1 MCQIFIPK
9 NMEILSISI
18 AAIVSLAV
26 GGVIGYFI
34 RQSIARKRAG
44 TIESE
49 LQKKINQTRQTAEEI
64 MSKAKEKAEETEKKT
79 SADLEERHQVV
90 IKAENRLFKKEEE
103 IELKDKQT
111 LEKEKE
117 AVDKLEKLKQIRE
130 QLDQLRI
137 ESIGKLEKI
146 AGLNKEQ
153 AKVELLE
160 KTEKEYQIDVL
171 ERIRKLELRGIEQYE
186 KKAKE
191 IIATAVQSYALPQ
204 TQEITTSSVVL
215 PSEEIKGRIIG
226 KEGRNIRA
234 FEKATG
240 VELIVDETPGL
251 VIISSFN
258 PVRREIAKIA
268 LEKLLRDGRI
278 QPARVEQEIEKAT
291 EEVNKKIREAG
302 EAAVYET
309 GVLDLPEKLVQVL
322 GRLQYRTSYGQNVLS
337 HSIEV
342 AHLAASLAS
351 EIGLNVALSKKAG
364 LLHDIGKA
372 LDYKIEGSH
381 TDIGAKILEKFNI
394 DPLII
399 SAMRSHHEEYPYESS
414 EAVIVQTADQISG
427 ARPGARKD
435 TLENYLKRLED
446 LEDIAVSF
454 AGVEKAYAI
463 QGGRELRVFVK
474 PKEIDDLTA
483 HKLAREVA
491 LKIQQEL
498 KYPGEIKVM
507 VIRESRVTE
516 YAK

>member
-1 MCQIFIPK
+1 
-9 NMEILSISI
+9 METL
-18 AAIVSLAV
+18 LLPAV
-26 GGVIGYFI
+26 GLVALVAGGVIGYYI

-44 TIESE
+44 TIEAE
-49 LQKKINQTRQTAEEI
+49 LQKRIVQTRQTAEEI
-64 MSKAKEKAEETEKKT
+64 MSKAKERAEETEKK
-79 SADLEERHQVV
+79 SAADLEERQKVL
-90 IKAENRLFKKEEE
+90 IKAENRVFKKEEDLDSRE
-103 IELKDKQT
+103 KQIKDKEGEVASEAEKQKKLREN
-111 LEKEKE
+111 LEEIRSE
-117 AVDKLEKLKQIRE
+117 AINKLERV
-130 QLDQLRI
+130 
-137 ESIGKLEKI
+137 
-146 AGLNKEQ
+146 AGLNREQ
-153 AKVELLE
+153 AKAELLDKVE
-160 KTEKEYQIDVL
+160 QEYSAEVL
-171 ERIRKLELRGIEQYE
+171 ERMRKLEERGTEQYE

-204 TQEITTSSVVL
+204 VQEITTSSVVL

-234 FEKATG
+234 FEKAAG

-278 QPARVEQEIEKAT
+278 QPARVEQEIEKA
-291 EEVNKKIREAG
+291 EQEVNKKVREAG

-309 GVLDLPEKLVQVL
+309 GVLDLPEKLVMVL

-342 AHLAASLAS
+342 SHLSAALAA
-351 EIGLNVALSKKAG
+351 EIGLNVALCKKAG

-394 DPLII
+394 DPAII
-399 SAMRSHHEEYPYESS
+399 SAMKSHHEEYPYESP
-414 EAVIVQTADQISG
+414 EAMVVQAADQISG

-435 TLENYLKRLED
+435 TLENYLKRLEE
-446 LEDIAVSF
+446 LEDIANSF
-454 AGVEKAYAI
+454 AGVEKSFAI

-474 PKEIDDLTA
+474 PKEVDDLTA
-483 HKLAREVA
+483 HKIAREIA
-491 LKIQQEL
+491 QKIQQEL

-507 VIRESRVTE
+507 LIRESRIVE

>member
-1 MCQIFIPK
+1 
-9 NMEILSISI
+9 METLILVVVAAASGLFVGSI
-18 AAIVSLAV
+18 V
-26 GGVIGYFI
+26 GYYI

-44 TIESE
+44 TIEAE
-49 LQKKINQTRQTAEEI
+49 LQKRIIQTKQTAEELV
-64 MSKAKEKAEETEKKT
+64 SKAKEKVEEIEKKSST
-79 SADLEERHQVV
+79 DLEERQKVI
-90 IKAENRLFKKEEE
+90 IKAENRIFKKEEE
-103 IELKDKQT
+103 LDVRENQIKDG
-111 LEKEKE
+111 EKEIAEGAIKLKE
-117 AVDKLEKLKQIRE
+117 LRGNLEELRQESIKKLERV
-130 QLDQLRI
+130 
-137 ESIGKLEKI
+137 

-153 AKVELLE
+153 AKEELLSKVE
-160 KTEKEYQIDVL
+160 QEYSAEVL
-171 ERIRKLELRGIEQYE
+171 GKIRRLEERGTEQYE

-204 TQEITTSSVVL
+204 VQEITTSSVVL

-234 FEKATG
+234 FEKAAG

-278 QPARVEQEIEKAT
+278 QPARVEQEIEKAE
-291 EEVNKKIREAG
+291 EEVNKKVREAG

-322 GRLQYRTSYGQNVLS
+322 GRLQYRTSYGQNVLN

-342 AHLAASLAS
+342 AHLSAALAS

-394 DPLII
+394 DPAII
-399 SAMRSHHEEYPYESS
+399 SAMRSHHEEYPYESP
-414 EAVIVQTADQISG
+414 EAMIVQTADQISG

-435 TLENYLKRLED
+435 SLENYLKRLGD
-446 LEDIAVSF
+446 LEDIANSF
-454 AGVEKAYAI
+454 VGVDKSFAI

-474 PKEIDDLTA
+474 PKEVDDLTA
-483 HKLAREVA
+483 HKLAREIA
-491 LKIQQEL
+491 QKIQQEL

-507 VIRESRVTE
+507 LIRESRVTE

>member
-1 MCQIFIPK
+1 
-9 NMEILSISI
+9 MEILTVI
-18 AAIVSLAV
+18 AAIVSLFV
-26 GGVIGYFI
+26 GGVVGYYI

-49 LQKKINQTRQTAEEI
+49 LQKKITQTRQTAEEI
-64 MSKAKEKAEETEKKT
+64 MSKAKEKAEELEKKT
-79 SADLEERHQVV
+79 SADLEERQKVV

-103 IELKDKQT
+103 IEVKDKQT
-111 LEKEKE
+111 AEKEKE
-117 AVDKLEKLKQIRE
+117 AVEKLDKLKQIRE
-130 QLDQLRI
+130 ELDQLRV
-137 ESIGKLEKI
+137 ESIQKLEKI

-160 KTEKEYQIDVL
+160 KTEKEYEVDVL
-171 ERIRKLELRGIEQYE
+171 ERIRKLELRGVEQYE

-191 IIATAVQSYALPQ
+191 IIATAVQAYALPQ

-234 FEKATG
+234 FEKAAG

-258 PVRREIAKIA
+258 PVRREVAKIA

-278 QPARVEQEIEKAT
+278 QPARVETEIEKAT

-309 GVLDLPEKLVQVL
+309 GVLDLPEKLIQVL

-342 AHLAASLAS
+342 AHLAAALAS

-394 DPLII
+394 DPAII

-446 LEDIAVSF
+446 LEDIANSF
-454 AGVEKAYAI
+454 AGVEKSYAI

-491 LKIQQEL
+491 QKIQQEL

>member
-1 MCQIFIPK
+1 
-9 NMEILSISI
+9 METLLI
-18 AAIVSLAV
+18 AAAIISLFV
-26 GGVIGYFI
+26 GGIVGYYI

-44 TIESE
+44 TIEAE
-49 LQKKINQTRQTAEEI
+49 LQKKIAQTRQIAEEI
-64 MSKAKEKAEETEKKT
+64 MAKAKEKAEETEKKIA
-79 SADLEERHQVV
+79 ADIEERQKVV

-111 LEKEKE
+111 VEKEKE
-117 AVDKLEKLKQIRE
+117 AVEKLEKVKQIRE
-130 QLDQLRI
+130 ELDRLRV
-137 ESIGKLEKI
+137 ESIQKLEKI

-160 KTEKEYQIDVL
+160 KTEKEYEVDVL
-171 ERIRKLELRGIEQYE
+171 ERIRKLELRGVEQYE

-234 FEKATG
+234 FEKAAG

-258 PVRREIAKIA
+258 PVRREVAKIA

-278 QPARVEQEIEKAT
+278 QPARVETEIEKAT

-322 GRLQYRTSYGQNVLS
+322 GRLQYRTSYGQNVLN

-342 AHLAASLAS
+342 AHLAAALAS

-394 DPLII
+394 DPAII

-446 LEDIAVSF
+446 LEDIANSF
-454 AGVEKAYAI
+454 TGVEKSYAI

-474 PKEIDDLTA
+474 PKEVDDLTA

-491 LKIQQEL
+491 QKIQQEL

>member
-1 MCQIFIPK
+1 
-9 NMEILSISI
+9 MEILLI
-18 AAIVSLAV
+18 AATIASLAV
-26 GGVIGYFI
+26 GGVVGYFI

-49 LQKKINQTRQTAEEI
+49 LQKKITQTRQIAEEI
-64 MSKAKEKAEETEKKT
+64 MSKAKEKVEEIEKKT
-79 SADLEERHQVV
+79 SVDLEERHQVV

-111 LEKEKE
+111 TEKEKE
-117 AVDKLEKLKQIRE
+117 AIEKLEKIKQIRE
-130 QLDQLRI
+130 QLDQLRV
-137 ESIGKLEKI
+137 ESIEKLEKI

-160 KTEKEYQIDVL
+160 KTEKEYQVDVL
-171 ERIRKLELRGIEQYE
+171 ERIRKLELRGAEQYE

-234 FEKATG
+234 FEKAAG

-291 EEVNKKIREAG
+291 EEVNKKIKEAG

-322 GRLQYRTSYGQNVLS
+322 GRLQYRTSYGQNVLN

-351 EIGLNVALSKKAG
+351 EIGLNVALCKKAG

-394 DPLII
+394 DPAII

-454 AGVEKAYAI
+454 QGVEKAYAI

-483 HKLAREVA
+483 HKLAREIA

>member
-1 MCQIFIPK
+1 
-9 NMEILSISI
+9 MEILWIFI

-26 GGVIGYFI
+26 GGVVGYFI

-49 LQKKINQTRQTAEEI
+49 LQKKITQTRQTAEEI
-64 MSKAKEKAEETEKKT
+64 MSKAKEKVEEIEKKT

-103 IELKDKQT
+103 IELKDRQT
-111 LEKEKE
+111 AEKEKE
-117 AVDKLEKLKQIRE
+117 AVEKLEKVKQIRE

-160 KTEKEYQIDVL
+160 KTEKEYQNDVL
-171 ERIRKLELRGIEQYE
+171 ERVRKLELRGIEQYE

-191 IIATAVQSYALPQ
+191 IIATAVQAYALPQ

-234 FEKATG
+234 FEKAAG

-291 EEVNKKIREAG
+291 EEVNKKIKEAG

-394 DPLII
+394 DPAII

-454 AGVEKAYAI
+454 PGVEKAYAI

-474 PKEIDDLTA
+474 PKEIDDLTS
-483 HKLAREVA
+483 HKLAREIA

>member
-1 MCQIFIPK
+1 
-9 NMEILSISI
+9 METL
-18 AAIVSLAV
+18 LLPAV
-26 GGVIGYFI
+26 GLVALVAGGVIGYYI

-44 TIESE
+44 TIEAE
-49 LQKKINQTRQTAEEI
+49 LQKRIVQTRQTAEEI
-64 MSKAKEKAEETEKKT
+64 MSKAKEKAEETEKK
-79 SADLEERHQVV
+79 SAADLEERQKVL
-90 IKAENRLFKKEEE
+90 IKAENRVFKKEEDLDSRE
-103 IELKDKQT
+103 KQIKDKEGEVASEAEKQKKLREN
-111 LEKEKE
+111 LEEIRSE
-117 AVDKLEKLKQIRE
+117 AINKLERV
-130 QLDQLRI
+130 
-137 ESIGKLEKI
+137 
-146 AGLNKEQ
+146 AGLNREQ
-153 AKVELLE
+153 AKAELLDKVE
-160 KTEKEYQIDVL
+160 QEYSAEVL
-171 ERIRKLELRGIEQYE
+171 ERMRKLEERGTEQYE

-204 TQEITTSSVVL
+204 VQEITTSSVVL

-234 FEKATG
+234 FEKAAG

-278 QPARVEQEIEKAT
+278 QPARVEQEIEKA
-291 EEVNKKIREAG
+291 EQEVNKKVREAG

-309 GVLDLPEKLVQVL
+309 GVLDLPEKLVMVL
-322 GRLQYRTSYGQNVLS
+322 GRLQYRTSYGQNVLN

-342 AHLAASLAS
+342 SHLSAALAA
-351 EIGLNVALSKKAG
+351 EIGLNVALCKKAG

-394 DPLII
+394 DPSII
-399 SAMRSHHEEYPYESS
+399 SAMRSHHEEYPYESP
-414 EAVIVQTADQISG
+414 EAMIVQAADQISG

-435 TLENYLKRLED
+435 TLENYLKRLEE
-446 LEDIAVSF
+446 LEDIANSF
-454 AGVEKAYAI
+454 AGVEKSFAI

-474 PKEIDDLTA
+474 PKEVDDLTA
-483 HKLAREVA
+483 HKVAREIA
-491 LKIQQEL
+491 QKIQQEL

-507 VIRESRVTE
+507 LIRESRIVE

>member
-1 MCQIFIPK
+1 
-9 NMEILSISI
+9 MEILLIVAATISLFI
-18 AAIVSLAV
+18 
-26 GGVIGYFI
+26 GGVVGYYI

-49 LQKKINQTRQTAEEI
+49 LQKKITQTRQTAEEI
-64 MSKAKEKAEETEKKT
+64 MIKAKEKAEEIEKKT
-79 SADLEERHQVV
+79 STDLEERQKVV

-111 LEKEKE
+111 ADKEKE

-130 QLDQLRI
+130 ELDQLRV
-137 ESIGKLEKI
+137 ESIQKLEKI

-160 KTEKEYQIDVL
+160 KTEKEYEVEVL
-171 ERIRKLELRGIEQYE
+171 ERIRKLELRGTEQYE

-191 IIATAVQSYALPQ
+191 IIAIAVQSYALPQ

-234 FEKATG
+234 FEKAAG

-309 GVLDLPEKLVQVL
+309 GVLDLPEKLIQVL

-351 EIGLNVALSKKAG
+351 EIGLNVALCKKAG

-394 DPLII
+394 DPAII

-454 AGVEKAYAI
+454 TGVEKAFAI

-483 HKLAREVA
+483 HKLAREIA
-491 LKIQQEL
+491 SKIQQEL

>member
-1 MCQIFIPK
+1 
-9 NMEILSISI
+9 MEILLII
-18 AAIVSLAV
+18 AATISLFL
-26 GGVIGYFI
+26 GGVIGYYI

-49 LQKKINQTRQTAEEI
+49 LQKKITQTRQTAEEI
-64 MSKAKEKAEETEKKT
+64 MGKAKEKAEEIEKKT

-111 LEKEKE
+111 AEKESE
-117 AVDKLEKLKQIRE
+117 AVEKLEKLKKIRE
-130 QLDQLRI
+130 ELDQLRV
-137 ESIGKLEKI
+137 ESIQKLEKI

-160 KTEKEYQIDVL
+160 KTEKEYDVEVL

-234 FEKATG
+234 FEKAAG

-258 PVRREIAKIA
+258 PVRREVAKIA

-309 GVLDLPEKLVQVL
+309 GVLDLPEKLIQVL

-394 DPLII
+394 DPAII

-454 AGVEKAYAI
+454 AGVEKAFAI

-483 HKLAREVA
+483 HKLAREIA
-491 LKIQQEL
+491 SKIQQEL

>member
-1 MCQIFIPK
+1 
-9 NMEILSISI
+9 MEILSIV
-18 AAIVSLAV
+18 AATISLFV
-26 GGVIGYFI
+26 GGVVGYYI

-49 LQKKINQTRQTAEEI
+49 LQKKITQTRQVAEEI
-64 MSKAKEKAEETEKKT
+64 MGKAKEKAEEIEKKT
-79 SADLEERHQVV
+79 SADLEERQKVV

-111 LEKEKE
+111 ADKEKE

-130 QLDQLRI
+130 ELDQLRV
-137 ESIGKLEKI
+137 ESIQKLEKI

-160 KTEKEYQIDVL
+160 KTEKEYEVEVL
-171 ERIRKLELRGIEQYE
+171 ERIRKLELRGTEQYE

-234 FEKATG
+234 FEKAAG

-258 PVRREIAKIA
+258 PVRREVAKIA

-309 GVLDLPEKLVQVL
+309 GVLDLPEKLIQVL

-394 DPLII
+394 DPAII
-399 SAMRSHHEEYPYESS
+399 SAMRSHHEEYPYESP

-454 AGVEKAYAI
+454 TGVEKAFAI

-483 HKLAREVA
+483 HKLAREIA
-491 LKIQQEL
+491 SKIQQEL

>member
-1 MCQIFIPK
+1 
-9 NMEILSISI
+9 METLILVIVAAAGLFVGSI
-18 AAIVSLAV
+18 V
-26 GGVIGYFI
+26 GYYI

-44 TIESE
+44 TIEAE
-49 LQKKINQTRQTAEEI
+49 LQKRIVQTKQTAEEL
-64 MSKAKEKAEETEKKT
+64 MSKAKEKVEEIEKKSST
-79 SADLEERHQVV
+79 DIEERQKVI
-90 IKAENRLFKKEEE
+90 IKAENRIFKKEEE
-103 IELKDKQT
+103 LDVRESQIKDG
-111 LEKEKE
+111 EKEIAE
-117 AVDKLEKLKQIRE
+117 GAVKLKGLRDSLEELRQESIKKLERV
-130 QLDQLRI
+130 
-137 ESIGKLEKI
+137 

-153 AKVELLE
+153 AKEELLSKVE
-160 KTEKEYQIDVL
+160 QEYSAEVL
-171 ERIRKLELRGIEQYE
+171 GKIRRLEERGAEQYE

-204 TQEITTSSVVL
+204 VQEITTSSVVL

-234 FEKATG
+234 FEKAAG

-278 QPARVEQEIEKAT
+278 QPARVEQEIEKAE
-291 EEVNKKIREAG
+291 EEVNKKVREAG

-322 GRLQYRTSYGQNVLS
+322 GRLQYRTSYGQNVLN

-342 AHLAASLAS
+342 AHLSAALAS

-394 DPLII
+394 DPAII
-399 SAMRSHHEEYPYESS
+399 SAMRSHHEEYPYESP
-414 EAVIVQTADQISG
+414 EAMIVQTADQISG

-435 TLENYLKRLED
+435 SLENYLKRLGD
-446 LEDIAVSF
+446 LEDIANSF
-454 AGVEKAYAI
+454 VGVDKSFAI

-474 PKEIDDLTA
+474 PKEVDDLTA
-483 HKLAREVA
+483 HKLAREIA
-491 LKIQQEL
+491 QKIQQEL

-507 VIRESRVTE
+507 LIRESRVTE

>member
-1 MCQIFIPK
+1 VCQIFIYE
-9 NMEILSISI
+9 NMEILLIV
-18 AAIVSLAV
+18 AAIVALFA
-26 GGVIGYFI
+26 GGVVGYFI

-44 TIESE
+44 SIEAE
-49 LQKKINQTRQTAEEI
+49 LQKKITQTRQTAEELV
-64 MSKAKEKAEETEKKT
+64 SKAKEKVEEIEKKSYT
-79 SADLEERHQVV
+79 DIEERQKVV
-90 IKAENRLFKKEEE
+90 IKAETRIFKKEEE
-103 IELKDKQT
+103 LDLREKETKD
-111 LEKEKE
+111 KEKE
-117 AVDKLEKLKQIRE
+117 ITDKVEKLKEIKNNLE
-130 QLDQLRI
+130 ELRQ
-137 ESIGKLEKI
+137 ESINKLERV
-146 AGLNKEQ
+146 AGLSREQ
-153 AKVELLE
+153 AKSELLDKVE
-160 KTEKEYQIDVL
+160 QEYSVEVL
-171 ERIRKLELRGIEQYE
+171 ERMRKLEARGAEQYE

-204 TQEITTSSVVL
+204 VQEITTSSVVL

-234 FEKATG
+234 FEKAAG

-278 QPARVEQEIEKAT
+278 QPARVEQEIEKAE
-291 EEVNKKIREAG
+291 EEVNKKVREAG

-322 GRLQYRTSYGQNVLS
+322 GRLQYRTSYGQNVLA

-342 AHLAASLAS
+342 AHLSAALAA

-381 TDIGAKILEKFNI
+381 TDIGAKILEKFSI
-394 DPLII
+394 DPVII
-399 SAMRSHHEEYPYESS
+399 SAMRSHHEEYPYESP
-414 EAVIVQTADQISG
+414 EAMIVQAADQISG

-435 TLENYLKRLED
+435 SLENYLKRLED
-446 LEDIAVSF
+446 LEDIANSF
-454 AGVEKAYAI
+454 NGVEKSFAI

-483 HKLAREVA
+483 HKLAREIA
-491 LKIQQEL
+491 QKIQQEL

-507 VIRESRVTE
+507 LIRESRTIE

>member
-1 MCQIFIPK
+1 
-9 NMEILSISI
+9 METLLIV
-18 AAIVSLAV
+18 AAITSLFV
-26 GGVIGYFI
+26 GGIIGYYI

-44 TIESE
+44 TIEAE
-49 LQKKINQTRQTAEEI
+49 LQKKITQTRQTAEEI
-64 MSKAKEKAEETEKKT
+64 MNKAKAKAEEIENK
-79 SADLEERHQVV
+79 SYADIEERQKVV

-103 IELKDKQT
+103 IEVKDKQIT
-111 LEKEKE
+111 EKEKE
-117 AVDKLEKLKQIRE
+117 AVEKLDKAKQVRE
-130 QLDQLRI
+130 ELDQLRI
-137 ESIGKLEKI
+137 ESIKKLEKI

-160 KTEKEYQIDVL
+160 KTEKEYEVDVL

-234 FEKATG
+234 FEKAAG

-258 PVRREIAKIA
+258 PVRREVAKIA

-278 QPARVEQEIEKAT
+278 QPARVETEIEKAT

-309 GVLDLPEKLVQVL
+309 GVLDLPEKLIQVL
-322 GRLQYRTSYGQNVLS
+322 GRLQYRTSYGQNVLN

-342 AHLAASLAS
+342 AHLAAALAS
-351 EIGLNVALSKKAG
+351 EIGINVALCKKAG

-394 DPLII
+394 DPAII
-399 SAMRSHHEEYPYESS
+399 SAMKSHHEEYPYESS

-446 LEDIAVSF
+446 LEDIANSF
-454 AGVEKAYAI
+454 NGVEKSYAI

-474 PKEIDDLTA
+474 PKEVDDLTA

-491 LKIQQEL
+491 QKIQQEL

>member
-1 MCQIFIPK
+1 
-9 NMEILSISI
+9 MEILLILI
-18 AAIVSLAV
+18 AVIVLLIV

-49 LQKKINQTRQTAEEI
+49 LQKKITQTRQIAEEI
-64 MSKAKEKAEETEKKT
+64 MNKAKEKAEEIEKKV

-111 LEKEKE
+111 IEKEKE
-117 AVDKLEKLKQIRE
+117 AVEKLEKVKQIRE

-160 KTEKEYQIDVL
+160 KTEKEYQLDVL

-234 FEKATG
+234 FEKAAG

-394 DPLII
+394 DPAII
-399 SAMRSHHEEYPYESS
+399 SAMRSHHEEYPYETS
-414 EAVIVQTADQISG
+414 EAVIIQTADQISG